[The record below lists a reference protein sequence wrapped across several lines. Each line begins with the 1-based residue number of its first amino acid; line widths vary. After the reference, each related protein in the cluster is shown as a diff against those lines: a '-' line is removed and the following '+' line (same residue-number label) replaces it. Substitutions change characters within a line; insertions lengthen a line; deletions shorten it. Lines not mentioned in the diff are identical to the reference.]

1 MGTGTLGRVRLL
13 GYARRS
19 TDEQPTTLDVQVEAV
34 TGWAATGGHELV
46 DVGVETVSGS
56 TEPEDR
62 PELSRLLDRLAA
74 GEADALVVTTTDRC
88 ARTQAV
94 HRLDYYGD
102 REGWALLILDSLDRK
117 QSPEAQLLHGIRV
130 SVAAYERALIARR
143 TRAALAYRKSIG
155 VRIGRPRRCPD
166 DVLDRVLELRA
177 GGARLVDV
185 AEAMNDAGVPTPGG
199 GARWWPSHVSR
210 LLATQDART
219 QTATAAPSTPRQDA
233 DAPSTL
239 GGGQV
244 VEAAAAGVDDEDQ
257 ADDVAPA
264 AAGRTVDLS
273 AELGE
278 PAGSWQVA
286 ETEPDSGSWA
296 VLRDGAR
303 VGLVRRE
310 STTRGRRGWL
320 ARLDT
325 GAPLPAHGDLATA
338 AGSTLWRTRDLAA
351 AAIARQVAARPTR
364 PLRTNGRKSGAKH

>member
-1 MGTGTLGRVRLL
+1 LRSQPFNLQRPSTVVVAAVLVLLMGLRLL

-34 TGWAATGGHELV
+34 TGWAAAAGHELV
-46 DVGVETVSGS
+46 DVAVETVSGS

-62 PELSRLLDRLAA
+62 SVLGRLLDRLAA

-102 REGWALLILDSLDRK
+102 REGWTLLILDALDRRH
-117 QSPEAQLLHGIRV
+117 SPEAQLLHGIRV

-166 DVLDRVLELRA
+166 DVLARVLELRA
-177 GGARLVDV
+177 GGLRLVDV

-219 QTATAAPSTPRQDA
+219 
-233 DAPSTL
+233 
-239 GGGQV
+239 
-244 VEAAAAGVDDEDQ
+244 AAAAGPLVP
-257 ADDVAPA
+257 ADPA
-264 AAGRTVDLS
+264 
-273 AELGE
+273 
-278 PAGSWQVA
+278 PAGS
-286 ETEPDSGSWA
+286 A
-296 VLRDGAR
+296 VDVVVDQR
-303 VGLVRRE
+303 
-310 STTRGRRGWL
+310 
-320 ARLDT
+320 
-325 GAPLPAHGDLATA
+325 A
-338 AGSTLWRTRDLAA
+338 AGGP
-351 AAIARQVAARPTR
+351 VAGKRPGAWVAG
-364 PLRTNGRKSGAKH
+364 LGGRVTDG